1 VPLPAY
7 ERVPAYEKGTAT
19 CLRGAAAYERVPKGT
34 ATCLR
39 GAAAYERVPI
49 LEQGTAACFV
59 AASCGLYLSCVTA
72 FSPCMITV
80 VC

>member
-1 VPLPAY
+1 MPPSAVRVQPSIKRIPLP
-7 ERVPAYEKGTAT
+7 EKS
-19 CLRGAAAYERVPKGT
+19 T

-49 LEQGTAACFV
+49 LEQGTATCFV

-72 FSPCMITV
+72 FFSLYDHGGLLNFLLLC
-80 VC
+80 

>member
-1 VPLPAY
+1 VEGSRCPI
-7 ERVPAYEKGTAT
+7 E
-19 CLRGAAAYERVPKGT
+19 GAAAYERVPKGT

-59 AASCGLYLSCVTA
+59 AASCGSYLSCVTA
-72 FSPCMITV
+72 SFSLYDHGGLLNFLLLC
-80 VC
+80 